1 VAAMA
6 RGVKMGRTPKLS
18 PPQVAHARKL
28 RKLLE
33 NGESPK
39 PVAQLV
45 DVARSTLYAA
55 FYDYQRG

>member
-18 PPQVAHARKL
+18 PPQIAHA

-45 DVARSTLYAA
+45 GVARSTLYVAL
-55 FYDYQRG
+55 YDYQRG